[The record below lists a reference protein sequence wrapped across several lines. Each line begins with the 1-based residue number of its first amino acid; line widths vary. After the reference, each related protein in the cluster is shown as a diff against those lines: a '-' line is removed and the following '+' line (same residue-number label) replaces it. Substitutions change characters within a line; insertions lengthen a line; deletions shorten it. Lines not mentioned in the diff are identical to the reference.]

1 MLVTGSA
8 LKGTY
13 LAEKFWFCGGF
24 VRYWRRAS
32 SRMLFPLL
40 AVLAGVL
47 LEEEEEEALMEREQG
62 VAVGV
67 LGFEGSLR
75 LAEKLGDWRRYEEGI
90 LRERERDGRK

>member
-1 MLVTGSA
+1 
-8 LKGTY
+8 
-13 LAEKFWFCGGF
+13 
-24 VRYWRRAS
+24 
-32 SRMLFPLL
+32 MLFPLL

-47 LEEEEEEALMEREQG
+47 FEEEEEEEALTEREQG

-90 LRERERDGRK
+90 LRERERDSRK